1 MTAYGCDSESEQH
14 DIERKTEV
22 EIVKELYELLASL
35 NPNCDNRLFTVID
48 GEYRGEKILLSDH
61 KCIWQSPAGGFFAA
75 HPEIIKQTDTGLL
88 QTDEAGVYAEQI
100 TGGKKIVIC
109 GAGHVGI
116 AIARIGRMIG
126 CDVTVIDDRMSF
138 AEQARAA
145 GVKVICDAFTDALQQ
160 IPGDANTWFV
170 IVTRGHK
177 WDKVCLKEIAQKP
190 HAYIGLMGSRRRVKI
205 VMQNLAEEGIDP
217 EVLSRVYTPVGLK
230 IGAETPEEIAVSVM
244 AEIIQVKNQSGKDSG
259 YPKEILEAILGD
271 HHEEQADRENSRI
284 LMTIVNRKGSAPR
297 EAGAKMVLLEDG
309 YTTAGT
315 IGGGCV
321 EADTLV
327 RARRMLQEQECR
339 AELLHVNM
347 TAEEAEEEGMVCG
360 GTVDILLEKI

>member
-1 MTAYGCDSESEQH
+1 M
-14 DIERKTEV
+14 
-22 EIVKELYELLASL
+22 KELYELLTSL
-35 NPNCDNRLFTVID
+35 NPNCDNRLLTVID
-48 GEYRGEKILLSDH
+48 GEYRGEKLLLSDH
-61 KCIWQSPAGGFFAA
+61 KCVWQSSADGFFAK
-75 HPEIIKQTDTGLL
+75 HPEVTEQTDSGLL

-116 AIARIGRMIG
+116 AIARIGKMIG

-138 AEQARAA
+138 ADQAREA
-145 GVKVICDAFTDALQQ
+145 GVNVICDAFTEALKQ

-259 YPKEILEAILGD
+259 YPRDILEAILGD
-271 HHEEQADRENSRI
+271 HHEEQADSSAPRI

-327 RARRMLQEQECR
+327 RARRMLQEPECG